1 MKNQFRV
8 INRTTRAE
16 QVFNS
21 EELKTFFYCEYDHQT
36 GKIKYKNQWTDYAV
50 SSIKPKSET
59 FLAALG
65 FGFLGLAVVIL
76 VTEIVMKWS

>member
-1 MKNQFRV
+1 MTQFRV
-8 INRTTRAE
+8 INRTTREE

-21 EELKTFFYCEYDHQT
+21 KELKRFFYCEYDHQT
-36 GKIKYKNQWTDYAV
+36 NKIKYKNQWTDYAV

-65 FGFLGLAVVIL
+65 FGLLGLAVVIL